1 MGICNSI
8 LNDMSRSLG
17 LLSTGSDFRRG
28 SCSSQGKIR
37 NFSCMFH
44 GTRPRYCLQRSGSS
58 LIQDDWV
65 LPLPKDLSFL
75 WVHGSSS
82 VTQWL
87 ALLPHQISVLST
99 QSLILLCGFSLGALV
114 PTSCSPR
121 TLNLQINSVICT
133 TYFDKELFQTGRAG
147 KS

>member
-17 LLSTGSDFRRG
+17 LLGTGSNFRRG

-87 ALLPHQISVLST
+87 ALLPHHISVYIAPFTFVWVFPWSSGSHQLLT
-99 QSLILLCGFSLGALV
+99 QNPKF
-114 PTSCSPR
+114 T
-121 TLNLQINSVICT
+121 N
-133 TYFDKELFQTGRAG
+133 
-147 KS
+147 